1 MTDVD
6 RKKLI
11 KWGGEKQDRSYE
23 IEEWK
28 YYDQKGVAYWSMI
41 DPCDGT
47 IPSTRTIDAKSTRTF
62 TNDWNDLA
70 FLKNR
75 LVELGGEWLNFRCY
89 TYSIWAKENGLE
101 IGFPVG
107 SVEVAESESWLFQMP
122 RFAEL
127 VLEWIRRNKEWITTS
142 QNKKSKT

>member
-62 TNDWNDLA
+62 TNDWNDMR
-70 FLKNR
+70 FLCDR
-75 LVELGGEWLNFRCY
+75 LVKLGEWNEFVDFVWVDPEDRFNCKY
-89 TYSIWAKENGLE
+89 PSGLYDSY
-101 IGFPVG
+101 FML
-107 SVEVAESESWLFQMP
+107 WLFDMP

-127 VLEWIRRNKEWITTS
+127 VLAWIRRNKE
-142 QNKKSKT
+142 